1 MQVPGIVLVKNDVIS
16 SSLKTLLSKCD
27 AQLHVYNY
35 GKGLFYNI
43 IQSNELD
50 FMSSSPLKAAYV

>member
-16 SSLKTLLSKCD
+16 SSLKTLLSQFD
-27 AQLHVYNY
+27 AQLRVYNY